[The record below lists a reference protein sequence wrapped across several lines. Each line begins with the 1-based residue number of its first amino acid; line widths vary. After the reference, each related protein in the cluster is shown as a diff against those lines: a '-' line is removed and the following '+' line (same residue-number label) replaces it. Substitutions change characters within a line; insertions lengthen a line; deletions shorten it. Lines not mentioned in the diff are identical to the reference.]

1 MPTVI
6 ETLAKIASDA
16 SIQESKEIEQLLI
29 SNNIDEAI
37 ATAILNKD
45 VTSLERQLDVSTDI
59 VCFIIQPDQNDDEPA
74 EDESDDADTEKTQSV
89 INF

>member
-1 MPTVI
+1 MYTVI

-16 SIQESKEIEQLLI
+16 SIQESKETEQLLI
-29 SNNIDEAI
+29 NNNIDEAI

-59 VCFIIQPDQNDDEPA
+59 VCFQVVPGEEDEPA
-74 EDESDDADTEKTQSV
+74 EQEDDEDNKSV

>member
-45 VTSLERQLDVSTDI
+45 LTSLERQLDVSTDI
-59 VCFIIQPDQNDDEPA
+59 VCLIVQPDPNDEPK
-74 EDESDDADTEKTQSV
+74 EDEDENEDTQSV

>member
-1 MPTVI
+1 MYTVI
-6 ETLAKIASDA
+6 EALAKIASDA

-29 SNNIDEAI
+29 NNNVDEAI

-45 VTSLERQLDVSTDI
+45 LTSLERQLDVSTDI
-59 VCFIIQPDQNDDEPA
+59 VCLIVQPDPNDEPK
-74 EDESDDADTEKTQSV
+74 EDEDENEDTQSV